1 MRKES
6 GNEARDQNDGG
17 RQRREDRDD
26 RDHITSRAQPVAW
39 TGWDLLDGKVVPT
52 LTIVLR
58 TRGCSWAHR
67 EGCTMCGFVRDSD
80 PRATGTVIFKEFSD
94 ALARFGRAFKIVKIF
109 TSGSFLD
116 SQEVAPDVR
125 DAILAALQGVP
136 KTIIESRPEFVTEET
151 CEEIVRSNERVEVA
165 IGLESSSDD
174 VRERYLNKGFTFRDF
189 IRASNTARANGFTV
203 KAYLLL
209 KPPFMTEAEAM
220 YDALQSIK
228 ETTAYADT
236 ISLNLCNVQRGTL
249 VEALWKKRLYRPPWL
264 WTAVEVLQSTP
275 GDVPV
280 ICDPVAGGTRRGP
293 HNCGTCDRAIV
304 AEIRRFSL
312 SQDKSSFKTTCADKL
327 VWDFVLEFEE
337 FSYGAPLVL

>member
-1 MRKES
+1 MKKVP
-6 GNEARDQNDGG
+6 GNETRDQNVCGS
-17 RQRREDRDD
+17 QRREDRND
-26 RDHITSRAQPVAW
+26 RHISSRAQPVAW
-39 TGWDLLDGKVVPT
+39 TGWDLLNGEIVPT

-58 TRGCSWAHR
+58 TRGCSWARR
-67 EGCTMCGFVRDSD
+67 EGCAMCGFVRDSN
-80 PRATGTVIFKEFSD
+80 PRATGIAISKEFSD
-94 ALARFGRAFKIVKIF
+94 ALARFGRKFNIIKIF

-116 SQEVAPDVR
+116 SQEVSPDVR
-125 DAILAALQGVP
+125 NAILAELQDVP

-151 CEEIVRSNERVEVA
+151 CEEIARSNERVEVA
-165 IGLESSSDD
+165 IGLESSSDY
-174 VRERYLNKGFTFRDF
+174 VRERYVNKGFTFRDF
-189 IRASNTARANGFTV
+189 IRASNTARAKGFTV

-220 YDALQSIK
+220 RDALQSIK
-228 ETTAYADT
+228 DTTEYVDT

-249 VEALWKKRLYRPPWL
+249 VETLWKKRLYRPPWL
-264 WTAVEVLQSTP
+264 WTAVEVLRRTA

-293 HNCGTCDRAIV
+293 HNCGTCDRATV

-312 SQDKSSFKTTCADKL
+312 SQDKSSFKTTCADKS